1 MKNREEIARKVAPSL
16 VSLIWK
22 VVKFSKG
29 GLDKAER
36 QELAGDLIELA
47 YEILEEVVD

>member
-1 MKNREEIARKVAPSL
+1 MRDREAIARKIAPSL

-22 VVKFSKG
+22 VVKYSKG